1 MKGGEKVKK
10 IAIMIVAVLSL
21 LMVFA
26 VVSPALACPIQ
37 KIDFTVKSAPLSVT
51 VVDTFTTPNGIVHT
65 TVSFTGILFGATG
78 TEASIFSGAT
88 VSGTNV
94 EVVSSITAQGKV
106 MVHWTW
112 HLAGGSFEGGFAGD
126 VDGVGPTAALVNLHG
141 VMLGTGDYK
150 GWIISVEGNKPAGAN
165 PFSWTGTIVIL

>member
-1 MKGGEKVKK
+1 VKK
-10 IAIMIVAVLSL
+10 IATLIVAVVSL
-21 LMVFA
+21 LMIFA
-26 VVSPALACPIQ
+26 AVSPALACRTQ
-37 KIDFTVKSAPLSVT
+37 KLDFTVKSAPQTIT
-51 VVDTFTTPNGIVHT
+51 VVDTFTTPSGIVHT

-94 EVVSSITAQGKV
+94 EIVNSNTAQGKV

-112 HLAGGSFEGGFAGD
+112 HLTGGSFVGSFAGD
-126 VDGVGPTAALVNLHG
+126 VDGVGLTAALVNLHG

-150 GWIISVEGNKPAGAN
+150 GWIIIIDGNKPTGQ